1 MKKEMHNI
9 IELIQEPKIAE
20 QLELLKGNIEER
32 TNALKKLANNPCGE
46 NLKELKE
53 KRAELKKEYE
63 ELEEKRKAL
72 KKAIMQPFCE
82 FEEKYKYITES
93 YKEADAVAKES
104 IDKLEQA
111 KKDVVKRECEKYFEE
126 LKIAYKVEWLEFER
140 IGLNITLSTSLK
152 KQKDIIWEFVD
163 KVFGDLQ
170 AIGENVE
177 LLAEYKKCLSLA
189 KATSIVKERAESIKR
204 EKAEQERLKAN
215 KEEQARA
222 EQKVKEAIEQHKP
235 LQVPTIEERKEQ
247 AEDSKVYTVKFT
259 VTGRKTELK
268 ALKEFLKNGGY
279 KYE

>member
-1 MKKEMHNI
+1 MHNI

-189 KATSIVKERAESIKR
+189 KATSIVKERAKAIEK
-204 EKAEQERLKAN
+204 EKAEQERLKAI

>member
-1 MKKEMHNI
+1 MHNI

-32 TNALKKLANNPCGE
+32 TNALKELANNPCGE

-72 KKAIMQPFCE
+72 KKAIMQPFCV

-126 LKIAYKVEWLEFER
+126 LKIAYKVEWLEFKR

-189 KATSIVKERAESIKR
+189 KATSIVKERAKAIEK

-235 LQVPTIEERKEQ
+235 LQAPTVEERKEQ

>member
-1 MKKEMHNI
+1 MHNI

-72 KKAIMQPFCE
+72 KKAIMQPFCA

-111 KKDVVKRECEKYFEE
+111 KKDIIKAECIKYFEE
-126 LKIAYKVEWLEFER
+126 HKKAYNIDWLQFESV
-140 IGLNITLSTSLK
+140 GLNITLSTSLK
-152 KQKDIIWEFVD
+152 SQKDKIWAFIDSVY
-163 KVFGDLQ
+163 GDLQ

-189 KATSIVKERAESIKR
+189 KATSIVKERAESIER

-222 EQKVKEAIEQHKP
+222 EQKVQEAIEQQMP
-235 LQVPTIEERKEQ
+235 LQAPKVEEQQEKVVQ
-247 AEDSKVYTVKFT
+247 AEDNKIYTVKFT

>member
-1 MKKEMHNI
+1 MHNI

-32 TNALKKLANNPCGE
+32 TNALKELAKKPCSE

-72 KKAIMQPFCE
+72 KKAIMQPFCA

-189 KATSIVKERAESIKR
+189 KATSIVKERAKAIEK
-204 EKAEQERLKAN
+204 EKAEQERLKAS

-235 LQVPTIEERKEQ
+235 LQAPTVEERKEQ
-247 AEDSKVYTVKFT
+247 AKDSKVYTVKFT

>member
-1 MKKEMHNI
+1 
-9 IELIQEPKIAE
+9 
-20 QLELLKGNIEER
+20 
-32 TNALKKLANNPCGE
+32 
-46 NLKELKE
+46 
-53 KRAELKKEYE
+53 
-63 ELEEKRKAL
+63 
-72 KKAIMQPFCE
+72 MQPFCV

-111 KKDVVKRECEKYFEE
+111 KKEIIQRECEKYFEE

-189 KATSIVKERAESIKR
+189 KATSIVKERAKAIEK
-204 EKAEQERLKAN
+204 EKAEQERLKAS

-235 LQVPTIEERKEQ
+235 LQVPTVEERKEQ

>member
-1 MKKEMHNI
+1 MHNI
-9 IELIQEPKIAE
+9 IELIQESKIAE

-32 TNALKKLANNPCGE
+32 TNALKELANNPCGE

-72 KKAIMQPFCE
+72 KKAIMQPFCA

-111 KKDVVKRECEKYFEE
+111 KKDVVKKECEKYFEE

-189 KATSIVKERAESIKR
+189 KATSIVKERAKAIEK
-204 EKAEQERLKAN
+204 EKAEQERLKAS

-235 LQVPTIEERKEQ
+235 LQVPTVEERKEQ

>member
-1 MKKEMHNI
+1 MKNI

-32 TNALKKLANNPCGE
+32 TNALKELAKNPCNE

-53 KRAELKKEYE
+53 KRAELKKEFE

-72 KKAIMQPFCE
+72 KKAIMQPFCA

-93 YKEADAVAKES
+93 YKEADTVAKES

-111 KKDVVKRECEKYFEE
+111 KKDVVKRECIKYFEE
-126 LKIAYKVEWLEFER
+126 LKSAYKVEWLEFER

-152 KQKDIIWEFVD
+152 KQKDTIWEFVD
-163 KVFGDLQ
+163 KVFTDIE
-170 AIGENVE
+170 AIGENIE

-189 KATSIVKERAESIKR
+189 KATSIVKERAESIER
-204 EKAEQERLKAN
+204 EKAEQERLKAS

-235 LQVPTIEERKEQ
+235 LQAPTVEERKEQ

>member
-1 MKKEMHNI
+1 MHNI

-32 TNALKKLANNPCGE
+32 TNALKELAKKPCSE

-189 KATSIVKERAESIKR
+189 KATSIVKERAKAIEK
-204 EKAEQERLKAN
+204 EKAEQERLKAI